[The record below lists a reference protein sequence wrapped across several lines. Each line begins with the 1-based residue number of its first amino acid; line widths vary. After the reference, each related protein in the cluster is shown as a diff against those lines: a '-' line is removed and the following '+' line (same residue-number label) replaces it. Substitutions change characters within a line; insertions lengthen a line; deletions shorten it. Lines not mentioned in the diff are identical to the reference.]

1 MALEHIGY
9 VDLPPHTK
17 PGGFDH
23 AAVHSK
29 RGLLYVAHTANDS
42 VDVIDCTTNTY
53 LRSIPHLAAVA
64 GALVSETQD
73 LVFTSNRGEN
83 TVGIFSPSREETVV
97 KVKVGVGPN
106 GLAYGADQ
114 RLLLAANV
122 GDPSRRGSFTVSLV
136 DVSTR
141 SVIANIPVSGRTRW
155 TVFDAESGRFYVNI
169 ADPPQIAVVDSADP
183 TRVADSFPM
192 PAMGPHGLD
201 LDPTT
206 RRLFCACDGK
216 VLLVVD
222 SRSGAVQSEH
232 AISGVPDVVFLNA
245 AFKHLYVAIGDP
257 GVIDVFDTHT
267 MRRRASV
274 PTERG
279 AHTIGFDAIRNT
291 VYAFLPDTHRAAV
304 YQDQPG

>member
-9 VDLPPHTK
+9 VDLPPHVE

-23 AAVHSK
+23 AAVHGG
-29 RGLLYVAHTANDS
+29 RGLLYVAA
-42 VDVIDCTTNTY
+42 
-53 LRSIPHLAAVA
+53 
-64 GALVSETQD
+64 
-73 LVFTSNRGEN
+73 
-83 TVGIFSPSREETVV
+83 

-106 GLAYGADQ
+106 GLAYDAGH

-122 GDPSRRGSFTVSLV
+122 GDPSRPGSFTVTMV
-136 DVSTR
+136 DASR
-141 SVIANIPVSGRTRW
+141 AAVIASIAVPGRTRW
-155 TVFDAESGRFYVNI
+155 TVFDEASGRFYLNI
-169 ADPPQIAVVDSADP
+169 VDPPRIVVVDSADP
-183 TRVADSFPM
+183 TRLADSFAM

-222 SRSGAVQSEH
+222 QRSGAVRSEH
-232 AISGVPDVVFLNA
+232 AISGVPDVVFRNA
-245 AFKHLYVAIGDP
+245 ALRHLYVAIGDP
-257 GVIDVFDTHT
+257 GVIDVFDTET
-267 MRRRASV
+267 MRRLAIV

-279 AHTIGFDAIRNT
+279 AHTIGFDAVRHT